1 MSIHFQLN
9 ILYFLSQIYMYKILL
24 IYGILILNGCTTNQ
38 SIIMFNSLQNN
49 CTENIIHF
57 SGMVDFVYGAESF
70 IIFDC
75 PSIIHG
81 SKIEWNTKEIE
92 KPPVQEIGFD
102 GFKTGKE
109 YFNMLDN

>member
-1 MSIHFQLN
+1 
-9 ILYFLSQIYMYKILL
+9 
-24 IYGILILNGCTTNQ
+24 
-38 SIIMFNSLQNN
+38 
-49 CTENIIHF
+49 
-57 SGMVDFVYGAESF
+57 MVDFLYGAESF